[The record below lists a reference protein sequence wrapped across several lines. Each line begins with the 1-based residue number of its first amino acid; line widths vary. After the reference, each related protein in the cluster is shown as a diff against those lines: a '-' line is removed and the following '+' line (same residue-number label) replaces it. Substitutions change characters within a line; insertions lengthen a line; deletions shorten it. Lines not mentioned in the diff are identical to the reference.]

1 MSRIKPSGQLPSF
14 KYTHLLVD
22 LEDSHI
28 YNVPAIIA
36 HGQLLGLIGSSEK
49 EVRAIRAA
57 LSQHFRRHLNGYD
70 HRDGRITRLGCYT
83 SEGWYGRRLKN
94 SVPGLWVAEP
104 RQPIWKWLL
113 IAILTRLLELL
124 NKADRANEA
133 E

>member
-1 MSRIKPSGQLPSF
+1 MKSSREGPPF

-36 HGQLLGLIGSSEK
+36 HGQLLGLIVPESSEK
-49 EVRAIRAA
+49 EVRAIRSA

-70 HRDGRITRLGCYT
+70 HRDGRITRFGCF
-83 SEGWYGRRLKN
+83 SKGWYGRRLKN
-94 SVPGLWVAEP
+94 SVPELWVTEP
-104 RQPIWKWLL
+104 KQPKWKWLL

-124 NKADRANEA
+124 NKPDR
-133 E
+133 